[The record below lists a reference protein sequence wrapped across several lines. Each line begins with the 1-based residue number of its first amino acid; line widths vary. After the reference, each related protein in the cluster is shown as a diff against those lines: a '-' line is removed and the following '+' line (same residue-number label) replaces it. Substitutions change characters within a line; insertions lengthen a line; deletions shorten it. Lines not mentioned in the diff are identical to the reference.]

1 MLPKQTNYTNLILIF
16 SYALYRLTEMLRK
29 CSVLRVQKYTFFNIN
44 YYFSIQ
50 FKKFSLRSESVTL
63 SAFFSE
69 AKSFQH
75 TKKIA
80 GKARFAAKKTPFF
93 LSDVIRFVEKKT
105 NFSHSKT
112 DS

>member
-1 MLPKQTNYTNLILIF
+1 
-16 SYALYRLTEMLRK
+16 MLRK

-69 AKSFQH
+69 AKSFQ
-75 TKKIA
+75 KPERK
-80 GKARFAAKKTPFF
+80 GPK
-93 LSDVIRFVEKKT
+93 VIQFVEKKT
-105 NFSHSKT
+105 KFFSL
-112 DS
+112 